1 MPGPRARKELRYW
14 PGLWCWMRRGR
25 TMDLKPGAKI
35 KVIDRDKRKSQHES
49 RKFTA
54 TVLKEYKHYWLVR
67 NENGYKECLNKS
79 LIDTGYI
86 KIQEG

>member
-1 MPGPRARKELRYW
+1 
-14 PGLWCWMRRGR
+14 
-25 TMDLKPGAKI
+25 MDLKPGAKI